1 MIRIFRRLVFVNYET
16 LGVEENGKERGQINL
31 KLGHLKL
38 KNGVGGQIKMMEY
51 FGCVLKML

>member
-1 MIRIFRRLVFVNYET
+1 VIGIFRRLVFVNCET

-38 KNGVGGQIKMMEY
+38 ENGVSVQIKMMEY
-51 FGCVLKML
+51 FGCVFKM